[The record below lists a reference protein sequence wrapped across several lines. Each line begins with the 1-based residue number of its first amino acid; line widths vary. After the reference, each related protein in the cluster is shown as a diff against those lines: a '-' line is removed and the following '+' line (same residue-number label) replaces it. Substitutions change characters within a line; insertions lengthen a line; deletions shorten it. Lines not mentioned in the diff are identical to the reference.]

1 MKINVCLAWA
11 VLFSS
16 LGLVPRAAADLYWD
30 TNGAAA
36 GGSAG
41 TTAPGT
47 WGVDNFWSTS
57 AAGTAATSGWTAGE
71 TAVFSAGTNVTG
83 TYDVTL
89 DGSQD
94 ISGIR
99 FEEGHVSISG
109 GAELVIPGSVTTDFN
124 GNGVV
129 DAADYVI
136 WRKHSLDPP
145 GTGTPATGDANGD
158 LNVDATDYDLWR
170 GSFGNVGGGLFNVAA
185 ANATINSTISG
196 AGRLTKTGTGTLT
209 LTGANTYDG
218 GTSITAGK
226 LSIANFASLGT
237 PPGANVPDRVQ
248 ISGGATLSS
257 TEPGLEFLTGPFAGI
272 TFGSGAGTI
281 EITDPDGQRGITATV
296 SGSEK
301 WTKSGPGEFQ
311 LRNNFNPFTG
321 GFKVTGGT
329 LSYAF
334 DGFEGSGDT
343 APTLRSTGAAPAD
356 VVSDYVIL
364 DGGALKNNNAGV
376 GSTFLA
382 TRKGISLG
390 ANGGTIIHDEN
401 PAFNQITIYFG
412 KISLLPGVTQATLT
426 KRGRGEF
433 RSDKTSATDDAGWDQ
448 TQLIVEEGLFRI
460 GHFSEETVLGQV
472 PATYKADAV
481 VLNGQGT
488 TRSTGAAAIG
498 LTSFDASDPANQH
511 NAITTTPATRG
522 ITLGAN
528 GGTIC
533 TSIGTNSWVF
543 ESIITGPGGI
553 HINGNG
559 FPVSGAGAFA
569 TATSNVVFKGA
580 NTYLGDTHVNS
591 GFLVV
596 DGANAKLGAGNVFV
610 DGVTPDI
617 VDGGAADVAA
627 AGKLRILTGVN
638 NAIADT
644 ATLTLT
650 GGGTPDLADVGYIDL
665 GDSIN
670 EVIASLVLA
679 GNTLGA
685 GQYGSTA
692 SGALNPGLTGLGL
705 NPDEFFAG
713 MGVLT
718 VSGVAAGLD
727 AGTVPE
733 PSTALLLAVGLAGI
747 SLRRRRD

>member
-1 MKINVCLAWA
+1 MKTNVCLAWA

-16 LGLVPRAAADLYWD
+16 LGLVPQAVADLYWD

-47 WGVDNFWSTS
+47 WGIDNFWSTS

-89 DGSQD
+89 DGTQD
-94 ISGIR
+94 IAGIR

-109 GAELVIPGSVTTDFN
+109 GVELVIPGSVTTDFN

-158 LNVDATDYDLWR
+158 LNVDSADYNLWR
-170 GSFGNVGGGLFNVAA
+170 GSFGNTGGGLFNVAA
-185 ANATINSTISG
+185 ANATINSTVSG

-226 LSIANFASLGT
+226 LSIANFQSLGT
-237 PPGANVPDRVQ
+237 PPGANTPDRVQ

-257 TEPGLEFLTGPFAGI
+257 TGPSSELEHLTGPFAGI

-281 EITDPDGQRGITATV
+281 EIADADGQRGINATI

-301 WTKSGPGEFQ
+301 WTKSGPGELQ
-311 LRNNFNPFTG
+311 LLNVANPFTG
-321 GFKVTGGT
+321 GFRVTGGT
-329 LSYAF
+329 LVHST
-334 DGFEGSGDT
+334 FEATGDT
-343 APTLRSTGAAPAD
+343 APTLRASGAAPAD
-356 VVSDYVIL
+356 VVPDYAIL
-364 DGGALKNNNAGV
+364 DGGALKNTNTGA

-401 PAFNQITIYFG
+401 AAFNQITIYFG

-433 RSDKTSATDDAGWDQ
+433 RSDKTVATDDEGWDQ

-460 GHFSEETVLGQV
+460 GHFSEETVLGKV

-498 LTSFDASDPANQH
+498 LTSFDASDPDNQH

-522 ITLGAN
+522 ITLGSN

-559 FPVSGAGAFA
+559 FPVSGPGAFG

-580 NTYLGDTHVNS
+580 NTYLGDTNVNS

-627 AGKLRILTGVN
+627 AGKLRILSGVN

-665 GDSIN
+665 GASIN

-692 SGALNPGLTGLGL
+692 SGAPNPGLAGLGL
-705 NPDEFFAG
+705 SPDEFFAG
-713 MGVLT
+713 MGRLT

-727 AGTVPE
+727 TGTVPE
-733 PSTALLLAVGLAGI
+733 PSAALLLAMGLAGI